1 MSSLRRAL
9 RPWRATSTWRW
20 MRRPALWLPADAHAL
35 QSVLHNLLDHAVRLD
50 FSTIEVHVCNLRRK
64 IGARRIRN
72 VRGVGYLLP
81 P

>member
-1 MSSLRRAL
+1 VARDVDVAL
-9 RPWRATSTWRW
+9 YA
-20 MRRPALWLPADAHAL
+20 PAALLLPADANAL